1 VAPPFKQVEFDILY
15 GEGICA
21 SGDLIDTAVE
31 MGILDKM
38 GAWYSLD
45 GERLGQGREKVR
57 QLMKDDPRLFDKLDH
72 KVREVAFTPDGQ
84 LAPAA
89 AAVAATVM
97 AEG

>member
-1 VAPPFKQVEFDILY
+1 
-15 GEGICA
+15 
-21 SGDLIDTAVE
+21 